1 MHGTSVT
8 CIMVKYLHYPIAS
21 SEKSHTMIK
30 TNHETLPPVING
42 FIIGIVK
49 PPNLLYNVF
58 ITISQR
64 NSLAPIPQN
73 VSSFHKDQ
81 NDGCQGRG
89 FGGRDG
95 GRLELADVSFYI

>member
-1 MHGTSVT
+1 MQGTSVT
-8 CIMVKYLHYPIAS
+8 CIVVKYLHYPVAS

-42 FIIGIVK
+42 LVRGIVK

-58 ITISQR
+58 IIISQSH
-64 NSLAPIPQN
+64 SLAQIPQN

-81 NDGCQGRG
+81 TNGCQGRG
-89 FGGRDG
+89 FWGRDG
-95 GRLELADVSFYI
+95 RRLELADVSYYM